1 MAEPK
6 AEIDL
11 SAPFESVKAAVSMF
25 GEKIPAKTQ
34 ALLHPHVAHVP
45 HAHAPGLQ
53 YVGTYH
59 GPNHQAEVHYM
70 NLFRLRI

>member
-25 GEKIPAKTQ
+25 GEKIPTKTQ
-34 ALLHPHVAHVP
+34 GSSYPHVS
-45 HAHAPGLQ
+45 HAPHAPGLQ

-59 GPNHQAEVHYM
+59 GPNHQAEVRHA
-70 NLFRLRI
+70 FC